1 MNIHFVLWKCCQQLL
16 CFPFSIIQVL
26 GFPSW
31 IFLPRKIHTW
41 RKKIS
46 RRIFSRHSQET
57 KPGKYMS
64 ATILVSVSYLK
75 YTGKAVSCCES
86 SAPIESSLLAATT
99 ARSTFIPS
107 CFCFF
112 FISVHS
118 EESSESMPLLFIT
131 SKRTLDTQWNLNIP
145 SSFLS
150 SVYPKFISLS
160 KNELWHDQL

>member
-1 MNIHFVLWKCCQQLL
+1 MEVLPTAIM
-16 CFPFSIIQVL
+16 FPFLNNSSI
-26 GFPSW
+26 GFS
-31 IFLPRKIHTW
+31 FLDVGKFIPEER
-41 RKKIS
+41 RLS
-46 RRIFSRHSQET
+46 RRIFSRHSQEA

-75 YTGKAVSCCES
+75 YTGKAVSCCVS

>member
-16 CFPFSIIQVL
+16 YFPFSIIQVL

-41 RKKIS
+41 RKKTFQEN
-46 RRIFSRHSQET
+46 IFQTQPRNKARQIHECHD
-57 KPGKYMS
+57 PCF
-64 ATILVSVSYLK
+64 SVLPEIHRQ
-75 YTGKAVSCCES
+75 GCE
-86 SAPIESSLLAATT
+86 LLCVLSFDRVIFTC
-99 ARSTFIPS
+99 SNYSKINIYS
-107 CFCFF
+107 KLFF

>member
-1 MNIHFVLWKCCQQLL
+1 MEVLPTAIM
-16 CFPFSIIQVL
+16 FPFLNNSSI
-26 GFPSW
+26 GFS
-31 IFLPRKIHTW
+31 FLDVRKFIPEE
-41 RKKIS
+41 RRLS

-75 YTGKAVSCCES
+75 DTGKAVSCCES

-107 CFCFF
+107 CF

>member
-1 MNIHFVLWKCCQQLL
+1 MEVLPTAIM
-16 CFPFSIIQVL
+16 FPFLNNSSI
-26 GFPSW
+26 GFS
-31 IFLPRKIHTW
+31 FLDVGKFIPEER
-41 RKKIS
+41 RLS

-107 CFCFF
+107 CFFLFLYTLRKAVNQCHFYSLPLKEHWTLSGISIFQAAFF
-112 FISVHS
+112 HQST
-118 EESSESMPLLFIT
+118 LNLF
-131 SKRTLDTQWNLNIP
+131 
-145 SSFLS
+145 
-150 SVYPKFISLS
+150 
-160 KNELWHDQL
+160 H

>member
-1 MNIHFVLWKCCQQLL
+1 MEVLPTAIM
-16 CFPFSIIQVL
+16 FPFLNNSSI
-26 GFPSW
+26 GFS
-31 IFLPRKIHTW
+31 FLDVGKFIPEER
-41 RKKIS
+41 RLS

-75 YTGKAVSCCES
+75 YTGKAVSCCVS

>member
-1 MNIHFVLWKCCQQLL
+1 MEVLPTAIM
-16 CFPFSIIQVL
+16 FPFLNNSSIGFSFL
-26 GFPSW
+26 DFPS
-31 IFLPRKIHTW
+31 
-41 RKKIS
+41 S
-46 RRIFSRHSQET
+46 EN
-57 KPGKYMS
+57 
-64 ATILVSVSYLK
+64 SYLK
-75 YTGKAVSCCES
+75 KEDFQENIFQTQPRNKARQIHECHDPCFSVLPEIHRQGCELLCVLS
-86 SAPIESSLLAATT
+86 SDRVIFTCSNYSKINIYSKLV
-99 ARSTFIPS
+99 
-107 CFCFF
+107 F